1 MNEEEQAILR
11 AQHAIEQLGGF
22 IKSAVGPTVAAYY
35 RELLAAGMH
44 RTAATALTRDVQAWW
59 LTRLADPKE
68 QG

>member
-22 IKSAVGPTVAAYY
+22 LKSAVCPTVAAYY
-35 RELLAAGMH
+35 RELVGQGVH
-44 RTAATALTRDVQAWW
+44 RTAATALARDVQSWW
-59 LTRLADPKE
+59 LTRLNDPKE